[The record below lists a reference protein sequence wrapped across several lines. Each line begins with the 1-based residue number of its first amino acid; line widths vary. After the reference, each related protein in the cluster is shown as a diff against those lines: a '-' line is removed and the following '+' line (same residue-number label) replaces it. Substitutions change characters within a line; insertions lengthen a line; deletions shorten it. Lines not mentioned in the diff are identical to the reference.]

1 MLYITFKLRFNLYR
15 ISINYLQ
22 PLFFMIFF
30 VHIRTIFFFS
40 FCFPSIIMY
49 ILNIDKA
56 IKKMTIINE
65 WDLLKR
71 QLLFNETSEKET
83 SAIACK

>member
-1 MLYITFKLRFNLYR
+1 
-15 ISINYLQ
+15 
-22 PLFFMIFF
+22 
-30 VHIRTIFFFS
+30 
-40 FCFPSIIMY
+40 MY

-65 WDLLKR
+65 WDFLKR